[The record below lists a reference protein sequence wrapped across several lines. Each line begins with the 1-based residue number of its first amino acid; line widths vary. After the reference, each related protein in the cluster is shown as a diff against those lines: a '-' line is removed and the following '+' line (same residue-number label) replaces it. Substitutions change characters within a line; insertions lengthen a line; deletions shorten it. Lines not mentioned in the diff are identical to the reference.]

1 MTQLQTQRCEHCN
14 RSGLSLLLLRPSPV
28 ALDARIA
35 PVGSSRIKSAGG
47 LVSGLLPVQPLQSRT
62 ALRLLRAGFV
72 HVYIPAPP
80 PGVSQWLHYRV
91 SDNADLHRAG
101 TPAYTA
107 AQPQVCAAQGHN
119 ALGMRLLP
127 IPQAHLINEIWIA
140 YSANHWTEEI
150 KSMNAANPA
159 AMQKIS
165 LRACGPN
172 ELQAPTGAQLKE
184 QVLEFALA
192 NHVTADFRRPEFA
205 FVGLVGQ
212 EQAMAEQ
219 LRVAASLHPATKGL
233 ERAVVLRD
241 PVGYAAELNSI
252 RVLRHEMYL
261 RELERKENAH
271 PLNSSSAV
279 LGIKSVIVDSN
290 KAQSAV
296 RVSPL
301 KTKAK
306 FESEQWPPGTEWQP
320 LSDADRAALMASAQS
335 PLLDVLGGQGA
346 VMRHLFQQ
354 PDMGRVLY
362 PDHEARARKWADEAA
377 AETWSKLS
385 PHIDEAARASWV
397 KAFTARMQ
405 REHLDPLA
413 LLEDDW
419 RDAVES
425 EAVRKYF
432 LFHWDEGDPNP
443 KLRAAISAGV
453 AYAREN
459 QYINVPA
466 PFTEG
471 KVLDR
476 YLAELQKD
484 ITDQSAIT
492 LRAVVANQK
501 ALIDLVH
508 EQITGDPGDTGMRD
522 KTYDFLKGVLG
533 LDAGKTVQAK
543 FNWMGDALAMF
554 SVGQLCAFSTAVS
567 SAAIKSKTANPF
579 LVKAMGRVQFLWG
592 VQQALD
598 MAVAASLSG
607 RTGKMPVLVTKAVPI
622 ADALE
627 ILRARP
633 GEALGVSRSRVKRM
647 RGQQATIRLSFL
659 TDTEALR
666 AVAGDVDALLRQ
678 AGNGAVR
685 MGSAGSAAAQA
696 GAAGR
701 AATLSESQF
710 LRLFARGAGQAGDP
724 RAAVRQALAHAGADI
739 RNITMT
745 LDGRL
750 ALGSIVAQGIGL
762 YNGLAALKNA
772 KDQAQVRDAWYGIYD
787 SSAGV
792 LGGLLETWAVAVNLR
807 LTHQFGT
814 QAAARS
820 VSLGT
825 LRAIGFLAGAAGGF
839 VNAVGAWAKAGD
851 AKAAGNDAA
860 FRAYA
865 ASSAAFFL
873 VGGAGVAAAVGAGAD
888 TMVARGVGGAL
899 ARSIA
904 TRVGAQGA
912 IAVVGGTAITVSGI
926 GLVLLGA
933 GVAFQVGAMALTP
946 TAMQR
951 WLSRSYFGRD
961 PSFWDWDGERE
972 DMFAKGDWKAE
983 LEGLQQALDEGR
995 GS

>member
-1 MTQLQTQRCEHCN
+1 MTPLQTQRCEHCN

-28 ALDARIA
+28 ALDRRIA
-35 PVGSSRIKSAGG
+35 PVASSSIKSAGG
-47 LVSGLLPVQPLQSRT
+47 LVSGLLPAMPLQSRT
-62 ALRLLRAGFV
+62 VLRLLRSGFV
-72 HVYIPAPP
+72 HVYIPSPP
-80 PGVSQWLHYRV
+80 KGVPKWLHFRV

-101 TPAYTA
+101 TPAYGA

-140 YSANHWTEEI
+140 YSANHWTDEI
-150 KSMNAANPA
+150 KSVNAANPA

-184 QVLEFALA
+184 HVLEFALA
-192 NHVTADFRRPEFA
+192 SHVTADLRRPEFA

-212 EQAMAEQ
+212 AQAMAEQ
-219 LRVAASLHPATKGL
+219 LRAAASLHPDTKGM

-252 RVLRHEMYL
+252 RVLRHELYL
-261 RELERKENAH
+261 REIERKENAH
-271 PLNSSSAV
+271 PLNSSAAV

-306 FESEQWPPGTEWQP
+306 FESEQWPPGTVWQP

-335 PLLDVLGGQGA
+335 RLLDVLGGQGA

-362 PDHEARARKWADEAA
+362 PDHEARARKWAEEAA
-377 AETWSKLS
+377 AETWAQLS
-385 PHIDEAARASWV
+385 PHVDEAARASWV
-397 KAFTARMQ
+397 NAFNARMQ
-405 REHLDPLA
+405 REHLAPLA
-413 LLEDDW
+413 LHEDDW

-425 EAVRKYF
+425 EAVRQYF

-443 KLRAAISAGV
+443 KQRAAISAGV
-453 AYAREN
+453 AYARES

-476 YLAELQKD
+476 YLAELQRD

-492 LRAVVANQK
+492 LRAVVGNQK
-501 ALIDLVH
+501 DLIDLVH
-508 EQITGDPGDTGMRD
+508 GQLTGNPGDTGMRD

-533 LDAGKTVQAK
+533 LEAGNAK

-567 SAAIKSKTANPF
+567 SAAMRSRSASPL

-598 MAVAASLSG
+598 LAVAASLSG

-627 ILRARP
+627 TLRARA
-633 GEALGVSRSRVKRM
+633 GESLGVSRSRVKRM
-647 RGQQATIRLSFL
+647 RAHQATIQLSFL
-659 TDTEALR
+659 TDTDALR
-666 AVAGDVDALLRQ
+666 AVAGDMDALLKQ
-678 AGNGAVR
+678 AGNGAVL
-685 MGSAGSAAAQA
+685 MGPAGTAAAHTA
-696 GAAGR
+696 AAGR
-701 AATLSESQF
+701 AATLTEAQF

-724 RAAVRQALAHAGADI
+724 RAAVRQALAHRGADI
-739 RNITMT
+739 RNITMSM
-745 LDGRL
+745 DGRL
-750 ALGSIVAQGIGL
+750 ALGSVIVQGIGL
-762 YNGLAALKNA
+762 YNGLAALSNA
-772 KDQAQVRDAWYGIYD
+772 KDQTAVRDAWYGIYD

-792 LGGLLETWAVAVNLR
+792 LGGLLETWAVAVSSR
-807 LTHQFGT
+807 LTHQLGA

-820 VSLGT
+820 ASLGA

-839 VNAVGAWAKAGD
+839 VNAASAWAKADD
-851 AKAAGNDAA
+851 AFAVGNDAA
-860 FRAYA
+860 HRAYQT
-865 ASSAAFFL
+865 SGHVFFGL
-873 VGGAGVAAAVGAGAD
+873 GVAGGAAAAGVVAD

-899 ARSIA
+899 ARTVA
-904 TRVGAQGA
+904 ARVGAQGVL
-912 IAVVGGTAITVSGI
+912 AVVGGTAITVSGI
-926 GLVLLGA
+926 GLVLLGV

-951 WLSRSYFGRD
+951 WLGRSYFGRD
-961 PSFWDWDGERE
+961 PSFWDWDGKRE
-972 DMFAKGDWKAE
+972 DMFEEGDWKSE

-995 GS
+995 AS